1 MERKEN
7 IDSIVDRALREV
19 RQHREEKTKR
29 TKRFLK
35 MSPLVGASLKS

>member
-19 RQHREEKTKR
+19 RQRREEKTKR
-29 TKRFLK
+29 NKRFLK
-35 MSPLVGASLKS
+35 ISPLVSASLKF